1 MKSAS
6 FRNSTVFKRIY
17 RIRCLKAFCHRI
29 SQIELVF
36 AMNRSSNLFNVLCI
50 KMILACHGD
59 RLVLSTQYMT
69 EQLRFHMAG
78 QQFFRALK
86 WCKNICEQKLSS
98 II

>member
-6 FRNSTVFKRIY
+6 FRNSTLFKRNY
-17 RIRCLKAFCHRI
+17 HIRCLKAFCHRI

-36 AMNRSSNLFNVLCI
+36 AMSRSSNLFSVLCI

-78 QQFFRALK
+78 QQFLRALK
-86 WCKNICEQKLSS
+86 WCKNICE
-98 II
+98 